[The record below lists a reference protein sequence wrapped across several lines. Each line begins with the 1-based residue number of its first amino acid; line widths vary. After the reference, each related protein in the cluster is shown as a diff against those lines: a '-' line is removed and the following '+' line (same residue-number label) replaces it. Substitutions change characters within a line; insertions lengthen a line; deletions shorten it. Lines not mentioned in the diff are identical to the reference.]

1 MRDVVAVNQGAAR
14 ALRPRAEDAPGW
26 DKGHWRR
33 CAPCRDEDPELFFP
47 ISSTGQALAQITE
60 AKKVCVRCP
69 VRKVCLR
76 FALTTRQDHGIW
88 GGLTEDERRNLR
100 RRQ

>member
-1 MRDVVAVNQGAAR
+1 MNQGTAH
-14 ALRPRAEDAPGW
+14 ALRPGAEDARGW
-26 DKGHWRR
+26 DKGHWHRW
-33 CAPCRDEDPELFFP
+33 AACRGEDPELFFP

-69 VRKVCLR
+69 VRKECLR

-88 GGLTEDERRNLR
+88 GGLTEDERRILR